1 MSIVRAPSVA
11 ATRAILWVLTSV
23 SLTLACRRDGGAEAR
38 AATKGSNG
46 DVARNGVTIGTEN
59 VTVVQSGEISSGP
72 VLSGTLTPRNEATIR
87 AEVAGAVLQT
97 YADKGQSVARGA
109 LLARLDDS
117 AIRDSWLSARSAVSS
132 AQQAADLATR
142 NAERG
147 TALQAAGAVSQRDL
161 ETVRSAAAAGQ
172 AQLADARARLALA
185 EKQLQKTQIRAPF
198 SGVVSDRP
206 VSAGDVVQPGAAIIT
221 VVDPSSMKLE
231 GSVPAEAIGALK
243 RGQPVQ
249 FQVNGYPGKSF
260 TGHID
265 RINPTAD
272 PATRQVRVT
281 VSLPNSGNTLVG
293 GLFADGR
300 VSSET
305 RNGLTVP
312 VAAVD
317 QRGVRPAVMRLRQ
330 GQVEQVA
337 VELGLRDEHGE
348 RVEIRSGVAA
358 GDTLLLGAAQGITAG
373 TPVRV
378 LTTND
383 RGAAVQPR

>member
-1 MSIVRAPSVA
+1 MNSPRALFHLL
-11 ATRAILWVLTSV
+11 AIGAIALA
-23 SLTLACRRDGGAEAR
+23 ACRRDGAEAK

-46 DVARNGVTIGTEN
+46 DVARNVVTIGTEN
-59 VTVVQSGEISSGP
+59 VATVESGEISSGP

-97 YADKGQSVARGA
+97 YADKGQAVARGA

-117 AIRDSWLSARSAVSS
+117 AIRDSWLSAKSAVSS
-132 AQQAADLATR
+132 AQQAAELATR

-147 TALQAAGAVSQRDL
+147 TTLQAAGAVSQRDL
-161 ETVRSAAAAGQ
+161 ETVRSAAAAAQ

-185 EKQLQKTQIRAPF
+185 GKQLEKTQIRAPF

-206 VSAGDVVQPGAAIIT
+206 VSAGDVVQPGGAIIT

-231 GSVPAEAIGALK
+231 GAVPAEAIGSLK

-260 TGHID
+260 TGHIE

-305 RNGLTVP
+305 RTGLTIP

-317 QRGVRPAVMRLRQ
+317 QRGVRPTVMRVRQ
-330 GQVEQVA
+330 GQAEQVA

-348 RVEIRSGVAA
+348 RVEVRSGVAA

-378 LTTND
+378 VTTND
-383 RGAAVQPR
+383 RATAERPR